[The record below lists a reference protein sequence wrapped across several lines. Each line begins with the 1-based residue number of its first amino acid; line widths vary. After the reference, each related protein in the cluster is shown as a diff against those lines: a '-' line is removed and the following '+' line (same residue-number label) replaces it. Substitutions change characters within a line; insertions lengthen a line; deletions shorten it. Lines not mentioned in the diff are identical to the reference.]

1 MKTIIVDDE
10 RLARKELT
18 NLLKDFPEVEIIDE
32 CDNVDDAI
40 EKINTLQP
48 DFVFLDIQ
56 MPGKDG
62 FSLLEELEYAP
73 LVVFVTAYDEY
84 AIKAFEVNA
93 LDYLLKPIQPE
104 RLKET
109 LEKIKNQLK
118 DTSSQSISNNKLGI
132 QDRVFVKDGDKCWF
146 VQLLS
151 LIHI

>member
-18 NLLKDFPEVEIIDE
+18 NLLKDFPEVGIIDE

-73 LVVFVTAYDEY
+73 LVIFVTAYDEY

-104 RLKET
+104 RLKDT
-109 LEKIKNQLK
+109 LEKIKSQLK
-118 DTSSQSISNNKLGI
+118 DINLQSTDNKFCLLYTSPSTRDS
-132 QDRVFVKDGDKCWF
+132 
-146 VQLLS
+146 
-151 LIHI
+151 